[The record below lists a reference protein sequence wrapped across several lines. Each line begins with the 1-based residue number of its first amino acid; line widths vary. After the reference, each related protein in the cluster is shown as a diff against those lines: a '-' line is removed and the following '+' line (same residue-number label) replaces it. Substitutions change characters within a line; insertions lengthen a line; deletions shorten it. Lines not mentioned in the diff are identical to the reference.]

1 MHGPEGPAPTPDLRG
16 GAGTLDAAAEREGQ
30 AEART
35 PDRPG
40 EALVDLGALA
50 HNFDRARALAGA
62 RVLYPVIKADAYG
75 HGAVPVARALA
86 RAGAD
91 RFAVVSVK
99 EAAELR
105 SAGIHAP
112 LLVLG
117 GVSNAA
123 EARTAVKHG
132 LTPAVHDRA
141 ALELLADVSAGLG
154 RPLRVH
160 VEVDTGMRRMGVPV
174 AEAADLL
181 ARIVAEPAL
190 ELEGLYTH
198 FVSADDESPS
208 ASLRQLEQFRA
219 VLVRA
224 RERGI
229 EPPLVHADNSAALF
243 AGTALARAL
252 PEANA
257 ARPGLMLYGVAPA
270 AHLEADSGLL
280 PVMTLCGSLLAVRD
294 AAEGDTVGYHALH
307 RFVEAT
313 RVGTVALGYADGVPV
328 SLGPEGVACVRGVL
342 RPLVGRVSMDYF
354 GLDVGRTGAEL
365 GDRVVLFG
373 DAVHAGRPAGES
385 DEALQQR
392 RAALRAERQARRAG
406 TIAYELLVRVGGR
419 VPRRYIEPGAGDA
432 ANGGESGSGDAAH
445 GGRANA
451 GAASH

>member
-1 MHGPEGPAPTPDLRG
+1 M
-16 GAGTLDAAAEREGQ
+16 DAAAERDGA
-30 AEART
+30 AERT
-35 PDRPG
+35 PDRPC
-40 EALVDLGALA
+40 EAVIDLGALA
-50 HNFDRARALAGA
+50 HNFARAHALAGR

-105 SAGIHAP
+105 AAGVHAP

-117 GVSNAA
+117 GVSSAE

-132 LTPAVHDRA
+132 LTPAVHDRV

-160 VEVDTGMRRMGVPV
+160 VEVDTGMRRTGVPP
-174 AEAADLL
+174 AGAADLL
-181 ARIVAEPAL
+181 ARIAAESAL

-198 FVSADDESPS
+198 FVSADDESP
-208 ASLRQLEQFRA
+208 APSLRQIEQFRA
-219 VLVRA
+219 VLVQA

-229 EPPLVHADNSAALF
+229 DPPLVHADNSAALF
-243 AGTALARAL
+243 AGATLAKAL

-270 AHLEADSGLL
+270 EHLEADCDLR
-280 PVMTLCGSLLAVRD
+280 PVMTLCGALVAVRD
-294 AAEGDTVGYHALH
+294 AAEGDTVGYRATH

-328 SLGPEGVACVRGVL
+328 SLGPEGVACVRGVV
-342 RPLVGRVSMDYF
+342 RPIVGRVSMDYF
-354 GLDVGRTGAEL
+354 GLDVGRTGAGL
-365 GDRVVLFG
+365 YDRVVLFG
-373 DAVHAGRPAGES
+373 DAAQAGRPAG
-385 DEALQQR
+385 DHD
-392 RAALRAERQARRAG
+392 AALRQRMAALRVERQARRAG
-406 TIAYELLVRVGGR
+406 TIAYELLVRVGAR
-419 VPRRYIEPGAGDA
+419 VPRRYVETDA
-432 ANGGESGSGDAAH
+432 
-445 GGRANA
+445 
-451 GAASH
+451 